1 MAGTSGASKDSRLSA
16 LAGELRVAIGILVRR
31 AREQTQTGDLTASQ
45 KSVILRLEHAGPA
58 TVAMLAKAE
67 SVRHQ
72 SMRVTVASLEAM
84 GAVSGAPDPADGR
97 QTLFNLTPACLKTL
111 KTGRAVKE
119 DWLFRALQAQ
129 LTPREQDELAA
140 AVKLLR
146 QLADFHPRQDEQ

>member
-31 AREQTQTGDLTASQ
+31 AREQTQAGDLTAAQ

-146 QLADFHPRQDEQ
+146 QLADFQPQAG

>member
-1 MAGTSGASKDSRLSA
+1 MAGTSGTSKDSRLSA

-31 AREQTQTGDLTASQ
+31 AREQTQAGDLTASQ

-129 LTPREQDELAA
+129 LTAREQDELAV

-146 QLADFHPRQDEQ
+146 RLADFQPQAG

>member
-1 MAGTSGASKDSRLSA
+1 MAGTSGTSKDSRLSA

-31 AREQTQTGDLTASQ
+31 AREQTQAGDLTAAQ

-72 SMRVTVASLEAM
+72 SMRVTVASLETM
-84 GAVSGAPDPADGR
+84 GVLSGAPDPADGR
-97 QTLFNLTPACLKTL
+97 QTIFSLTPAFLKTL
-111 KTGRAVKE
+111 KTGRAAKE

-140 AVKLLR
+140 AIKLLQR
-146 QLADFHPRQDEQ
+146 LAEF

>member
-31 AREQTQTGDLTASQ
+31 AREQTQAGDLTASQ

-129 LTPREQDELAA
+129 LTAREQDELAV

-146 QLADFHPRQDEQ
+146 RLADFQPQAG